1 MQSSRK
7 RVLNSQRQH
16 LLQAIEGT
24 ARTSKKEQDGQPRW
38 KRWRRHHFGWLVE
51 KGQRESIGSGASGS
65 VWQLG
70 RHALTLACPCRS
82 LGRGVAVVAAPAEEP
97 WSVEYRACGAA
108 AAPAGRQFLL
118 CRAGPRARGRVQIE
132 TLRVCGV
139 CREAPVVRVYI
150 LVASRGVGSRRHT
163 DRDMRAIQRCRQNGH
178 YVTVPTL
185 THT

>member
-1 MQSSRK
+1 MCIRD
-7 RVLNSQRQH
+7 R
-16 LLQAIEGT
+16 
-24 ARTSKKEQDGQPRW
+24 
-38 KRWRRHHFGWLVE
+38 
-51 KGQRESIGSGASGS
+51 RESIGSGASGS

-178 YVTVPTL
+178 YATVPTL
-185 THT
+185 THTIGEDMVPVARS